1 MKKKISI
8 FVTLFISTILAS
20 YFWQIIELPL
30 NQEFNYGDE
39 YLTKSYNKYN
49 DTLKFFIFI
58 LTGLLPFIFIYIYLY
73 KKEIY
78 SIKDFINLKLDNNT
92 ASSTSLKFTLV
103 LMMIFCVIEF
113 CLIDFTKFISN
124 IDMFHE
130 GLWITSAFN
139 YLKTGQIWFTSYID
153 RGLFGNFYPVILWN
167 INENISIGSVRL
179 TNLLL
184 LLTNKFLLLILAKQ
198 ITECLNFNDFK
209 KIIFFIILS
218 FLFISLISYYN
229 KEQFV
234 ERSLVSILFLNI
246 FLYSLKNKRTIFNY
260 FVLGLF
266 SVISILWY
274 LDIGAYINFTIF
286 FILIFF
292 LIKKEIK
299 IFISIFFGIITGW
312 LVFILVMPSTELHN
326 FFFNTKSIYYTIDQI
341 HGLIFPTP
349 FFSGDTRATRTLI
362 YFILGG
368 VFTTYICLD
377 KGNFKNS
384 NKIFFFFLFILS
396 LVSFK
401 TGLSRSDTGHIKTAT
416 GPLLIVI
423 YSYSLYWLMN
433 LTVFQKVEKVIKN
446 NLIIFKF
453 ILIFFIFLNFK
464 IYQIEQ
470 LFNFKNKLD
479 TLISAND
486 VQFLKG
492 SQEKYIDLI
501 KYYKNISSNSN
512 CVQILTDENALPYFL
527 RKKTCTKYY
536 QIWVL
541 QPDYMQNKFIEA
553 LKDKKPK
560 IILIKTKLVQFTPK
574 LQLVEKYI
582 NNEYTVYDTFGE
594 WTFLRLNK

>member
-8 FVTLFISTILAS
+8 YATLFISTILAS
-20 YFWQIIELPL
+20 YFWQIIELPHD
-30 NQEFNYGDE
+30 QELNYGDE
-39 YLTKSYNKYN
+39 YLIKSYNKYN

-139 YLKTGQIWFTSYID
+139 YLKTGQFWSTSYTD

-184 LLTNKFLLLILAKQ
+184 LLTNKLLLLILAKQ

-229 KEQFV
+229 PEQFV
-234 ERSLVSILFLNI
+234 ERSLMSILFLNI
-246 FLYSLKNKRTIFNY
+246 FLYSLKNKRTVFNY

-266 SVISILWY
+266 SVISMLWW

-286 FILIFF
+286 LILIFF
-292 LIKKEIK
+292 LIKNEIK
-299 IFISIFFGIITGW
+299 IFISTFFGIFTGW
-312 LVFILVMPSTELHN
+312 FVFILVLPSTELYN
-326 FFFNTKSIYYTIDQI
+326 FFFNAKDIYYTIDQI

-368 VFTTYICLD
+368 VFTTFICLD
-377 KGNFKNS
+377 KDCFKNS
-384 NKIFFFFLFILS
+384 NKIFFLFLFLLS

-401 TGLSRSDTGHIKTAT
+401 TGLSRSDAPHIKSAT
-416 GPLLIVI
+416 GPLLLVV
-423 YSYSLYWLMN
+423 YTYSLYWLMN
-433 LTVFQKVEKVIKN
+433 LTIFKRAETIIKS
-446 NLIIFKF
+446 NLKLFKF
-453 ILIFFIFLNFK
+453 IFAILIFLNFK
-464 IYQIEQ
+464 IYQINGV
-470 LFNFKNKLD
+470 FNFKDKLD
-479 TLISAND
+479 TLLQAND
-486 VQFLKG
+486 VEFLKG
-492 SQEKYIDLI
+492 EQEKYIDLI
-501 KYYKNISSNSN
+501 EYYNNASLNNN
-512 CVQILTDENALPYFL
+512 CIQILTDENALPYFL
-527 RKKTCTKYY
+527 KKKSCTKYY
-536 QIWVL
+536 QIWLL
-541 QPDYMQNKFIEA
+541 QPEYMQNKFIEA

-560 IILIKTKLVQFTPK
+560 IILIKTKPTRHTPK
-574 LQLVEKYI
+574 LKLVEKFI
-582 NNEYTVYDTFGE
+582 NNKYIAYDTFDE
-594 WTFLRLNK
+594 WTFLKIN

>member
-8 FVTLFISTILAS
+8 YVTLFISTILAS

-49 DTLKFFIFI
+49 DTLKFVIFI
-58 LTGLLPFIFIYIYLY
+58 LTGLLPFIFTYIYLY

-78 SIKDFINLKLDNNT
+78 SIKDFINLKLDNNGP
-92 ASSTSLKFTLV
+92 SSTSLKFTLV

-139 YLKTGQIWFTSYID
+139 YLKTGQFWSASYTD

-184 LLTNKFLLLILAKQ
+184 LLTNKLLLLILAKQ

-229 KEQFV
+229 PEQFV
-234 ERSLVSILFLNI
+234 ERSLMSILFLNI
-246 FLYSLKNKRTIFNY
+246 FLYSLKNKRTVFNY

-266 SVISILWY
+266 SVISMLWW
-274 LDIGAYINFTIF
+274 LDIGAYINFTILL
-286 FILIFF
+286 ILIFF
-292 LIKKEIK
+292 LIKNEIK
-299 IFISIFFGIITGW
+299 IFISTFFGIVTGW
-312 LVFILVMPSTELHN
+312 FVFILVLPSTELYN
-326 FFFNTKSIYYTIDQI
+326 FFFNAKDIYYTIDQI

-368 VFTTYICLD
+368 VFTTFICLD
-377 KGNFKNS
+377 KDSFKNS
-384 NKIFFFFLFILS
+384 NKIFFLFLFLLS

-401 TGLSRSDTGHIKTAT
+401 TGLSRSDTAHIKTAT

-433 LTVFQKVEKVIKN
+433 LTVFQKVEKVVKN
-446 NLIIFKF
+446 NSIIFKC
-453 ILIFFIFLNFK
+453 ILIFFIFFNFK
-464 IYQIEQ
+464 IYQMEQ

-492 SQEKYIDLI
+492 SHEKYIDLI
-501 KYYKNISSNSN
+501 KYYENISSNSN
-512 CVQILTDENALPYFL
+512 CIQILTDENALPYFL

-536 QIWVL
+536 QIFLL
-541 QPDYMQNKFIEA
+541 QPDDMQNRFIEA

-560 IILIKTKLVQFTPK
+560 IILIKTKPTRHTPK
-574 LQLVEKYI
+574 LKLVEKFINKNYI
-582 NNEYTVYDTFGE
+582 AYDTFEE
-594 WTFLRLNK
+594 WTFLKIN